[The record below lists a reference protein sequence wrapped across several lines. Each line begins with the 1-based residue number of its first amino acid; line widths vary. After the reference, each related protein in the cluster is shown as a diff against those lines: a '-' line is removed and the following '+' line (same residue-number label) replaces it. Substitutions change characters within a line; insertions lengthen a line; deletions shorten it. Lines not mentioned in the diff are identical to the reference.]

1 MFAQSQIGVNA
12 EIVLVGVRRSYRG
25 QIAHG
30 DCVAVH
36 SYRSSVVLGRYWKLF
51 EDIGDRAVGGQ
62 CLQCLEPTGRRKL
75 DLRTGCGETFVLELV
90 GAKDEPLVVNDG
102 PTGSSAQAIVVK
114 AIL

>member
-51 EDIGDRAVGGQ
+51 EDVGDCAVGSQ
-62 CLQCLEPTGRRKL
+62 CLQCLEPTVRRKL
-75 DLRTGCGETFVLELV
+75 DLRTGCGETFIFELI
-90 GAKDEPLVVNDG
+90 GAKNEPFVANDR
-102 PTGSSAQAIVVK
+102 PTGGKPLTSVVK
-114 AIL
+114 TLF